1 MIIVTDRAAD
11 IAPDLLKE
19 LDVHFASLRITLD
32 DHTYESGIDLDGE
45 TFYKILGETDSFP
58 ITSQPSAGEFA
69 ELYRKLAEKGEEIL
83 SIHISSGLSGT
94 FNAAS
99 AGAQM
104 VPEAKVTVW
113 DSMTLSCP
121 LGWQVEVAA
130 HMAKAG
136 ASVEDILK
144 RLAVMRDKCEGI
156 FTLDTMKYLIHG
168 GRISHIKGLLASVLN
183 IKPIIGVDKIS
194 GKYIQMAR
202 QVSIKRSIQ
211 GIADVVAG
219 KYGAGSRLR
228 VQLLHGNNPDG
239 VALLREKMSAAFDC
253 TWLPTVPIAPV
264 LGAHTGP
271 GLVGL
276 SVGPAALFED

>member
-11 IAPDLLKE
+11 LSADQLSN
-19 LDVHFASLRITLD
+19 LDIHFASLRITLD
-32 DHTYESGIDLDGE
+32 GRTYESGVDLDPE
-45 TFYKILGETDSFP
+45 SFYKLLGETDSFP
-58 ITSQPSAGEFA
+58 TTSQPSAGEFA
-69 ELYRKLAEKGEEIL
+69 ELYRKLSRSGEEIL

-104 VPEAKVTVW
+104 VPEARVTLW

-130 HMAKAG
+130 KMARAG
-136 ASVEDILK
+136 ASISDIQAKLGTLRK
-144 RLAVMRDKCEGI
+144 NVEGI
-156 FTLDTMKYLIHG
+156 YTLDTLKYLIHG
-168 GRISHIKGLLASVLN
+168 GRISHITGLLASVLN

-194 GKYIQMAR
+194 GKYIQLAR
-202 QVSIKRSIQ
+202 HVSIKRSIQ
-211 GIADVVAG
+211 GLVDVVAQ
-219 KYGAGSRLR
+219 KYGAVSRLR
-228 VQLLHGNNPDG
+228 VQLLHGYNPEG
-239 VALLREKMSAAFDC
+239 VELLKSRMAEAFDC
-253 TWLPTVPIAPV
+253 VWSPTVPVAPV

-276 SVGPAALFED
+276 SVGPAALFEN